1 MILQAALL
9 LVNVAAMV
17 VYTWPSPDIL
27 PAWLFLTYS
36 VFLLTLVAWLL
47 WRWSTRR
54 KRVRWV
60 TVALQAVILAF
71 NSDSNSSG
79 SWLWLWLPLV
89 VIVAL
94 LLPAASRWFD
104 R

>member
-9 LVNVAAMV
+9 IVNLAYVV
-17 VYTWPSPDIL
+17 VYTPSFANPV
-27 PAWLFLTYS
+27 AWMYLAYS
-36 VFLLTLVAWLL
+36 VALPTLVAWSL

-54 KRVRWV
+54 MRVRWV
-60 TVALQAVILAF
+60 TVTVQGAMLAF
-71 NSDSNSSG
+71 SSSY
-79 SWLWLWLPLV
+79 SWVWLWLPLV